1 MHRRA
6 FMSLVGGA
14 AAIWPL
20 TARAQRPVGFF
31 GTGTPAPLY
40 FAAGKETVMA
50 EKGVSIAYAD
60 GTGSFLVLLAMA
72 EQQGLFGK
80 YGVDVRSV
88 AVKGATVPR
97 LTADMPLGMIGEPA
111 ALLQTAEGADLR
123 LVASFSDIK
132 LSGHL
137 VARPGIKTPEDLRG
151 KRLGARVIGAGL
163 WISTILALE
172 QLALDPQRD
181 EITILPVGNPVQI
194 FRALEQG
201 EIDGALVSAAQSRE
215 LQAKGFAVLLKD
227 YPPNISSFG
236 GGLVVSNGFLSNNRD
251 VVAKVVHAL
260 LEALALCLGG
270 QNKAKV
276 RQAFNATLSVTDEET
291 AASSLAELRRKPYPS
306 LAPLAKMQKVISIHD
321 PRVLNVS
328 VVDLIDDQ
336 FVRKFDEDGE
346 LDALYAAYR

>member
-1 MHRRA
+1 M
-6 FMSLVGGA
+6 
-14 AAIWPL
+14 
-20 TARAQRPVGFF
+20 
-31 GTGTPAPLY
+31 
-40 FAAGKETVMA
+40 AGMD
-50 EKGVSIAYAD
+50 VSIAYAD

-72 EQQGLFGK
+72 EQEGLFGK

-97 LTADMPLGMIGEPA
+97 LTADIPLGMIGEPA
-111 ALLQTAEGADLR
+111 ALLQAAEGASLR

-137 VARPGIKTPEDLRG
+137 VARPGIQTPGDLRG

-172 QLALDPQRD
+172 QLALDPRRD

-215 LQAKGFAVLLKD
+215 LQAKGFAVLLKE
-227 YPPNISSFG
+227 YPPDISSFG
-236 GGLVVSNGFLSNNRD
+236 GGLAVSNGFLSNNRD

-260 LEALALCLGG
+260 LEALALCLGER
-270 QNKAKV
+270 NKAKV
-276 RQAFNATLSVTDEET
+276 MQAFNAALSITDEES
-291 AASSLAELRRKPYPS
+291 AASSLGELRRKPYPS
-306 LAPLAKMQKVISIHD
+306 LAPLAKMQRVMSIHD
-321 PRVLNVS
+321 PRVLNLS
-328 VVDLIDDQ
+328 VTDLIDDQ
-336 FVRKFDEDGE
+336 LVRRFDEDGE
-346 LDALYAAYR
+346 LDALFAAHCVV